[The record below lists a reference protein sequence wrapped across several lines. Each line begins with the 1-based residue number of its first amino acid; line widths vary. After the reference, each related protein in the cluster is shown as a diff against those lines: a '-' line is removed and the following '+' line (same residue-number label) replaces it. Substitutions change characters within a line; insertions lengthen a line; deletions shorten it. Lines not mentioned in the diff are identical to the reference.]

1 MQQVNLGLIGGG
13 TVGSGVFHALQLNGG
28 LMASRI
34 GVKVNVRKVAVK
46 AFDEPRPY
54 KIPRAAMSTD
64 WQSVVNDPQVDIVA
78 ELAGGTTIARTM
90 ILTALKLGKPVVTA
104 NKALLSAHGEELFAA
119 ARKYGTNL
127 YYEASVCGGIPII
140 KALRE
145 GFVGNRITH
154 LYGIVNGTCNYI
166 LTRMQ
171 LEGADFD
178 AVLKDAQA
186 QGYAE
191 AEPSLD
197 VDGFDAQHKI
207 GILASLAH
215 GFWVNPK
222 DIYVE
227 GIRGITRTDI
237 QFANQLGY
245 TIKLLGIIK
254 RGEGRDF
261 PAGSAGISAGG
272 RALSPNAGKDAGA
285 PSRTRIQVSVY
296 PTLVPKTHV
305 LASVNHVFN
314 AVFVRG
320 DIVGDTL
327 FYGRGAGKDATASA
341 VLSDLADAALD
352 LKFGTKHRVPPF
364 VPHEL
369 DGAVA
374 PIEEVVSRYFVR
386 LTVVDQPGVLAKIS
400 AIFGQA
406 KIGIS
411 SVIQPESREG
421 GSVPLILMLHDAP
434 NGAVARALK
443 KIGKLA
449 VVKSEPVMIRVEDF

>member
-1 MQQVNLGLIGGG
+1 MQQVNLGMIGGG
-13 TVGSGVFHALQLNGG
+13 TVGSGVYHALQLNGG
-28 LMASRI
+28 LMASRL
-34 GVKVNVRKVAVK
+34 GVKISVRKVAVK
-46 AFDEPRPY
+46 AFNEPRPY
-54 KIPRAAMSTD
+54 QIPKSAMTLD
-64 WQSVVNDPQVDIVA
+64 WQSVVNDPHVDVVA
-78 ELAGGTTIARTM
+78 ELVGGTTIARTM
-90 ILTALKLGKPVVTA
+90 ILSALKLGKPVITA

-119 ARKYGTNL
+119 ARQYGTNL

-140 KALRE
+140 KSLRE

-166 LTRMQ
+166 LTRMK

-197 VDGFDAQHKI
+197 VDGYDAQHKI

-227 GIRGITRTDI
+227 GIRSLTRTDI

-254 RGEGRDF
+254 QVEGR
-261 PAGSAGISAGG
+261 GG
-272 RALSPNAGKDAGA
+272 AAA
-285 PSRTRIQVSVY
+285 RIQVSVY
-296 PTLVPKTHV
+296 PTLVPNGHV
-305 LASVNHVFN
+305 LAGVNHVFN

-320 DIVGDTL
+320 DVVGDTL

-341 VLSDLADAALD
+341 VLSDLGDAALD

-364 VPHEL
+364 VAHER
-369 DGAVA
+369 DGAVV
-374 PIEEVVSRYFVR
+374 PIDDVVSRYFVR
-386 LTVVDQPGVLAKIS
+386 LNVVDKPGVLAQIA
-400 AIFGQA
+400 AIFGAAQ
-406 KIGIS
+406 IGIS

-421 GSVPLILMLHDAP
+421 AGVPLILMLHDAP
-434 NGAVARALK
+434 NGAVNRALK
-443 KIGKLA
+443 KIGRLA
-449 VVKSEPVMIRVEDF
+449 VVKGAPVMIRVEDF

>member
-1 MQQVNLGLIGGG
+1 MQQVTLGMIGGG
-13 TVGSGVFHALQLNGG
+13 TVGSGVFHALQRNGG

-34 GVKVNVRKVAVK
+34 GVKVSVRKVAVK

-54 KIPRAAMSTD
+54 PISRSVMTTD
-64 WQSVVNDPQVDIVA
+64 WQTVVNDPEVDIVA
-78 ELAGGTTIARTM
+78 ELVGGTNLAKTI

-104 NKALLSAHGEELFAA
+104 NKALISAHGEELFAA
-119 ARKYGTNL
+119 AQRHGTNL

-166 LTRMQ
+166 LTRMK
-171 LEGADFD
+171 LEGADFAD
-178 AVLKDAQA
+178 VLKDAQA

-197 VDGFDAQHKI
+197 VDGYDAQHKI

-215 GFWVNPK
+215 GFWVKPENVH
-222 DIYVE
+222 VE
-227 GIRGITRTDI
+227 GIRPITKVDI
-237 QFANQLGY
+237 QFAAQLGY

-254 RGEGRDF
+254 KLDG
-261 PAGSAGISAGG
+261 AKQK
-272 RALSPNAGKDAGA
+272 GKDAGA
-285 PSRTRIQVSVY
+285 RIQVSVY
-296 PTLVPKTHV
+296 PTLVPNSHV

-320 DIVGDTL
+320 DVVGDTL

-364 VPHEL
+364 VPHDD
-369 DGAVA
+369 DGTVSSMD
-374 PIEEVVSRYFVR
+374 EVISRYFVR
-386 LTVVDQPGVLAKIS
+386 LSVVDKPGVLAKIS
-400 AIFGQA
+400 AIFGA
-406 KIGIS
+406 ADIGIS
-411 SVIQPESREG
+411 SVIQPEGHEG
-421 GSVPLILMLHDAP
+421 ASVPLIFMLHDAP
-434 NGAVARALK
+434 NGAVKRALA
-443 KIGKLA
+443 KISKLPA
-449 VVKSEPVMIRVEDF
+449 VKGSPVMLRVENFE

>member
-1 MQQVNLGLIGGG
+1 MIGGG
-13 TVGSGVFHALQLNGG
+13 TVGSGVFHALQRNGG
-28 LMASRI
+28 LMAARI
-34 GVKVNVRKVAVK
+34 GVKIGVRKVAVK

-54 KIPRAAMSTD
+54 PIPRSAMTTD
-64 WQSVVNDPQVDIVA
+64 WQSVVNDPRVEVVA
-78 ELAGGTTIARTM
+78 ELVGGTTLARAM
-90 ILTALKLGKPVVTA
+90 ILAALKLGKPVITA

-119 ARKYGTNL
+119 ARQSGTNL

-166 LTRMQ
+166 LTRMKF
-171 LEGADFD
+171 EGADFD

-197 VDGFDAQHKI
+197 VDGYDAQHKL

-215 GFWVNPK
+215 GFWVKPQ

-227 GIRGITRTDI
+227 GIRGITRADI

-254 RGEGRDF
+254 RVEGRRAA
-261 PAGSAGISAGG
+261 PA
-272 RALSPNAGKDAGA
+272 
-285 PSRTRIQVSVY
+285 RIQVSVY
-296 PTLVPKTHV
+296 PTLVPNAHV

-320 DIVGDTL
+320 DVVGDTL

-341 VLSDLADAALD
+341 VLSDVADAALD

-364 VPHEL
+364 VAHERN
-369 DGAVA
+369 GAVA
-374 PIEEVVSRYFVR
+374 PVDEVVSRYFVR
-386 LTVVDQPGVLAKIS
+386 LHVVDKPGVLAQIS
-400 AIFGQA
+400 AIFGA
-406 KIGIS
+406 ARIGIS
-411 SVIQPESREG
+411 SMIQPESREG
-421 GSVPLILMLHDAP
+421 AGVPLILMLHDAP
-434 NGAVARALK
+434 NGAVSRALK
-443 KIGKLA
+443 QIGKLA
-449 VVKSEPVMIRVEDF
+449 VVKSAPVMIRVEDLC